1 MLISF
6 FRYLYGY
13 VRVRLTGYSPERFL
27 NLCKAHHI
35 EIWDLENNGGYYEMN
50 LSIRDFR
57 RLKPLRKKAKAH
69 LLVTERHG
77 LPFFLHRYRNRKM
90 FVVGIL
96 LCITFLYVMS
106 LYIWNIHIEG
116 NYSRTTNVILD
127 YLESEHIVHGMRK
140 SQVDCKEIQSM
151 IRIQFPDIIWV
162 SAEIRGTRLLIRIR
176 ENMDSMP
183 AQEETD
189 QEESPKDV
197 VAAREGIITSI
208 LVRQGVAQVQV
219 GDEVEEGQLLVL
231 GRIDIQNDSGEVA
244 GHQYTAA
251 DADVYARTTYTY
263 YDEFVL
269 SHEVRHPTGRKRH
282 GVYAKVGGKTISLKL
297 KPGFDQ
303 FSALNTEY
311 PLKLTENF
319 YLPLTFGTTLYEEYE
334 IYTESYSEEEA
345 RALAEANLNEFLENL
360 IEKGVQ
366 IIENNVKIEVG
377 TNTCVAVGTLT
388 AVEEIGSHRL
398 TEILEEPSEA
408 PVDEGK

>member
-1 MLISF
+1 MLTSF

-35 EIWDLENNGGYYEMN
+35 EIWDLQNQGGCYEMN
-50 LSIRDFR
+50 VSIRDFR
-57 RLKPLRKKAKAH
+57 RLKPLRRKTKAH
-69 LLVTERHG
+69 LLVTERQG

-90 FVVGIL
+90 FVAGIL
-96 LCITFLYVMS
+96 LCIAFLYTMS
-106 LYIWNIHIEG
+106 LFIWNIHIEG

-127 YLESEHIVHGMRK
+127 YLESEHIVHGMKK

-162 SAEIRGTRLLIRIR
+162 SAEIKGTRLLIRIR

-183 AQEETD
+183 VTEEAKS
-189 QEESPKDV
+189 EEPQDIT
-197 VAAREGIITSI
+197 AAREGIITSV
-208 LVRQGVAQVQV
+208 LVRSGVSQIQV
-219 GDEVEEGQLLVL
+219 GDEVEQGQLLVQ
-231 GRIDIQNDSGEVA
+231 GRIDILNDSGEVV
-244 GHQYTAA
+244 GYQYTAA

-269 SHEVRHPTGRKRH
+269 SHEVRHPTGKKRH
-282 GVYAKVGGKTISLKL
+282 GFYAKLGQKTLSLNL
-297 KPGFDQ
+297 KPNFER

-319 YLPLTFGTTLYEEYE
+319 YLPLAFGTTLYEEYE
-334 IYTESYSEEEA
+334 IYTESYS
-345 RALAEANLNEFLENL
+345 RAEAEAIAKENLEEFQENL
-360 IEKGVQ
+360 IQKGVQ

-377 TNTCVAVGTLT
+377 TNTCIAVGTII
-388 AVEEIGSHRL
+388 AVEEIGSSAPA
-398 TEILEEPSEA
+398 EILESPSPPSQE
-408 PVDEGK
+408 EK

>member
-1 MLISF
+1 MLTSF

-27 NLCKAHHI
+27 NLCKAHEI
-35 EIWDLENNGGYYEMN
+35 EIWDLQNNGGYYEMN

-57 RLKPLRKKAKAH
+57 RLRPLRRKARAH

-77 LPFFLHRYRNRKM
+77 LPFFLHQYRNRKM

-127 YLESEHIVHGMRK
+127 YLESEHIVHGMPK

-162 SAEIRGTRLLIRIR
+162 SAEIKGTRLLIRIR
-176 ENMDSMP
+176 ENMDSLPKEAEM
-183 AQEETD
+183 EE
-189 QEESPKDV
+189 EEPRDI
-197 VAAREGIITSI
+197 VAAREGIVTSV
-208 LVRQGVAQVQV
+208 LVRKGVSRIQA
-219 GDEVEEGQLLVL
+219 GDEVEAGQLLIS
-231 GRIDIQNDSGEVA
+231 GRIDILNDSGEVA
-244 GHQYTAA
+244 DYQYTAA
-251 DADVYARTTYTY
+251 DADVYASTTYTY

-269 SHEVRHPTGRKRH
+269 SHEVRHPTGKKRH
-282 GVYAKVGGKTISLKL
+282 GVYAKIGGKTISLKL
-297 KPGFDQ
+297 HPDFET
-303 FSALNTEY
+303 FSTLNTEY

-334 IYTESYSEEEA
+334 IYTESYSKEEA
-345 RALAEANLNEFLENL
+345 TALAEANLKEFLENL

-366 IIENNVKIEVG
+366 IVENNVKIEVG
-377 TNTCVAVGTLT
+377 TNTCTAYGTIS
-388 AVEEIGSHRL
+388 AVEEIGSYKPADL
-398 TEILEEPSEA
+398 LETIPEETQ
-408 PVDEGK
+408 EEEK

>member
-1 MLISF
+1 MLTSF

-27 NLCKAHHI
+27 NLCKAHEI
-35 EIWDLENNGGYYEMN
+35 EIWDLQNNGGYYEMN

-57 RLKPLRKKAKAH
+57 RLRPLRRKARAH

-77 LPFFLHRYRNRKM
+77 LPFFLHQYRNRKM

-127 YLESEHIVHGMRK
+127 YLESEHIVHGMPK

-162 SAEIRGTRLLIRIR
+162 SAEIKGTRLLIRIR
-176 ENMDSMP
+176 ENMDSLP
-183 AQEETD
+183 KESETEE
-189 QEESPKDV
+189 EEPRDI
-197 VAAREGIITSI
+197 VAAREGIVTSV
-208 LVRQGVAQVQV
+208 LVRKGVSRIQA
-219 GDEVEEGQLLVL
+219 GDEVEAGQLLIS
-231 GRIDIQNDSGEVA
+231 GRIDILNDSGEVA
-244 GHQYTAA
+244 DYQYTAA
-251 DADVYARTTYTY
+251 DADVYASTTYTY

-269 SHEVRHPTGRKRH
+269 SHEVRHPTGKKRH
-282 GVYAKVGGKTISLKL
+282 GVYAKIGGKTISLKL
-297 KPGFDQ
+297 HPDFET
-303 FSALNTEY
+303 FSTLNTEY
-311 PLKLTENF
+311 PLKFTENF

-345 RALAEANLNEFLENL
+345 TALAEANLKEFLENL

-366 IIENNVKIEVG
+366 IVENNVKIEVG
-377 TNTCVAVGTLT
+377 TNTCTAYGTIS
-388 AVEEIGSHRL
+388 AVEEIGSYKPAEL
-398 TEILEEPSEA
+398 LEAIPEETQ
-408 PVDEGK
+408 EEEK

>member
-1 MLISF
+1 MLTSF

-27 NLCKAHHI
+27 NLCKAHEI
-35 EIWDLENNGGYYEMN
+35 EIWDLQNNGGYYEMN

-57 RLKPLRKKAKAH
+57 RLRPLRRKARAH

-77 LPFFLHRYRNRKM
+77 LPFFLHQYRNRKM

-127 YLESEHIVHGMRK
+127 YLESEHIVHGMPK

-162 SAEIRGTRLLIRIR
+162 SAEIKGTRLLIRIR
-176 ENMDSMP
+176 ENMDSLP
-183 AQEETD
+183 KESETEE
-189 QEESPKDV
+189 EEPRDI
-197 VAAREGIITSI
+197 VAAREGIVTSV
-208 LVRQGVAQVQV
+208 LVRKGVSRIQA
-219 GDEVEEGQLLVL
+219 GDEVEAGQLLIS
-231 GRIDIQNDSGEVA
+231 GRIDILNDSGEVA
-244 GHQYTAA
+244 DYQYTAA
-251 DADVYARTTYTY
+251 DADVYASTTYTY

-269 SHEVRHPTGRKRH
+269 SHEVRHPTGKKRH
-282 GVYAKVGGKTISLKL
+282 GVYAKIGGKTISLKL
-297 KPGFDQ
+297 HPDFET
-303 FSALNTEY
+303 FSTLNTEY

-345 RALAEANLNEFLENL
+345 TALAEANLKEFLENL

-366 IIENNVKIEVG
+366 IVENNVKIEVG
-377 TNTCVAVGTLT
+377 TNTCTAYGTIS
-388 AVEEIGSHRL
+388 AVEEIGSYKPAEL
-398 TEILEEPSEA
+398 LEAIPEETQ
-408 PVDEGK
+408 EEEK

>member
-1 MLISF
+1 MLTSF

-27 NLCKAHHI
+27 NLCKAHEI
-35 EIWDLENNGGYYEMN
+35 EIWDLQNNGGYYEMN

-57 RLKPLRKKAKAH
+57 RLRPLRRKARAH

-77 LPFFLHRYRNRKM
+77 LPFFLYQYRNRKM

-162 SAEIRGTRLLIRIR
+162 SAEIKGTRLIIRIR
-176 ENMDSMP
+176 ENMDSLP
-183 AQEETD
+183 KEVEAKDEEPRD
-189 QEESPKDV
+189 I
-197 VAAREGIITSI
+197 VAAREGIITSV
-208 LVRQGVAQVQV
+208 LVRKGVSQIQV
-219 GDEVEEGQLLVL
+219 GDEVEQGQLLIS
-231 GRIDIQNDSGEVA
+231 GRIDILNDSGEVA
-244 GHQYTAA
+244 NYQYTAA
-251 DADVYARTTYTY
+251 DADIYASTSYTY

-269 SHEVRHPTGRKRH
+269 SHEVRHPTGKKWH

-297 KPGFDQ
+297 RPDFET
-303 FSALNTEY
+303 FSSLNTEY

-345 RALAEANLNEFLENL
+345 TAVAETNLKEFLENL

-366 IIENNVKIEVG
+366 IVENNVKIEVG
-377 TNTCVAVGTLT
+377 TNTCTAYGTIVAL
-388 AVEEIGSHRL
+388 EEIGGYAP
-398 TEILEEPSEA
+398 TEVLEEA
-408 PVDEGK
+408 PKPLEEEEK

>member
-1 MLISF
+1 MLTSF

-27 NLCKAHHI
+27 NLCKAHEI
-35 EIWDLENNGGYYEMN
+35 EIWDLQNNGGYYEMN

-57 RLKPLRKKAKAH
+57 RLRPLRRKARAH

-77 LPFFLHRYRNRKM
+77 LPFFLHQYRNRKM

-127 YLESEHIVHGMRK
+127 YLESEHIVHGMPK

-162 SAEIRGTRLLIRIR
+162 SAEIKGTRLLIRIR
-176 ENMDSMP
+176 ENMDSLPKEAEM
-183 AQEETD
+183 EE
-189 QEESPKDV
+189 EEPRDI
-197 VAAREGIITSI
+197 VAAREGIVTSV
-208 LVRQGVAQVQV
+208 LVRKGVSRIQA
-219 GDEVEEGQLLVL
+219 GDEVEAGQLLIS
-231 GRIDIQNDSGEVA
+231 GRIDILNDSGEVA
-244 GHQYTAA
+244 DYQYTAA
-251 DADVYARTTYTY
+251 DADVYASTTYTY

-269 SHEVRHPTGRKRH
+269 SHEVRHPTGKKRH
-282 GVYAKVGGKTISLKL
+282 GVYAKIGGKTISLKL
-297 KPGFDQ
+297 HPDFET
-303 FSALNTEY
+303 FSTLNTEY

-345 RALAEANLNEFLENL
+345 TALAEANLKEFLENL

-366 IIENNVKIEVG
+366 IVENNVKIEVG
-377 TNTCVAVGTLT
+377 TNTCTAYGTIS
-388 AVEEIGSHRL
+388 AVEEIGSYKPAEL
-398 TEILEEPSEA
+398 LEVIPEETQ
-408 PVDEGK
+408 EEEK

>member
-1 MLISF
+1 MLTSF

-27 NLCKAHHI
+27 NLCKAHEI
-35 EIWDLENNGGYYEMN
+35 EIWDLQNNGGYYEMN

-57 RLKPLRKKAKAH
+57 RLRPLRRKARAH

-77 LPFFLHRYRNRKM
+77 LPFFLHQYRNRKM

-127 YLESEHIVHGMRK
+127 YLESEHIVHGMPK

-162 SAEIRGTRLLIRIR
+162 SAEIKGTRLLIRIR
-176 ENMDSMP
+176 ENMDSLPKETEM
-183 AQEETD
+183 EE
-189 QEESPKDV
+189 EEPRDI
-197 VAAREGIITSI
+197 VAAREGIVTSV
-208 LVRQGVAQVQV
+208 LVRKGVSQIQA
-219 GDEVEEGQLLVL
+219 GDEVEAGQLLIS
-231 GRIDIQNDSGEVA
+231 GRIDILNDSGEVA
-244 GHQYTAA
+244 EYQYTAA
-251 DADVYARTTYTY
+251 DADVYASTTYTY

-269 SHEVRHPTGRKRH
+269 SHEVRHPTGKKRH
-282 GVYAKVGGKTISLKL
+282 GVYAKIGGKTISLKL
-297 KPGFDQ
+297 HPDFET
-303 FSALNTEY
+303 FSTLNTEY

-345 RALAEANLNEFLENL
+345 TALAEANLKEFLENL

-366 IIENNVKIEVG
+366 IVENNVKIEVG
-377 TNTCVAVGTLT
+377 TNTCTAYGTIS
-388 AVEEIGSHRL
+388 AVEEIGSYKPAEL
-398 TEILEEPSEA
+398 LEVIPEETQ
-408 PVDEGK
+408 EEEK

>member
-1 MLISF
+1 MLTSF

-27 NLCKAHHI
+27 NLCKAHEI
-35 EIWDLENNGGYYEMN
+35 EIWDLQNNGGYYEMN

-57 RLKPLRKKAKAH
+57 RLRPLRRKARAH

-77 LPFFLHRYRNRKM
+77 LPFFLHQYRNRKM

-127 YLESEHIVHGMRK
+127 YLESEHIVHGMPK

-162 SAEIRGTRLLIRIR
+162 SAEIKGTRLLIRIR
-176 ENMDSMP
+176 ENMDSLP
-183 AQEETD
+183 KESETEE
-189 QEESPKDV
+189 EEPRDI
-197 VAAREGIITSI
+197 VAAREGIVTSV
-208 LVRQGVAQVQV
+208 LVRKGVSRIQA
-219 GDEVEEGQLLVL
+219 GDEVEAGQLLIS
-231 GRIDIQNDSGEVA
+231 GRIDILNDSGEVA
-244 GHQYTAA
+244 DYQYTAA
-251 DADVYARTTYTY
+251 DADVYASTTYTY

-269 SHEVRHPTGRKRH
+269 SHEVRHPTGKKRH
-282 GVYAKVGGKTISLKL
+282 GVYAKIGGKTISLKL
-297 KPGFDQ
+297 HPDFET
-303 FSALNTEY
+303 FSTLNTEY

-345 RALAEANLNEFLENL
+345 TALAEANLKEFLENL

-366 IIENNVKIEVG
+366 IVENNVKIEVG
-377 TNTCVAVGTLT
+377 TNTCTAYGTIS
-388 AVEEIGSHRL
+388 AVEEIGSYKPAEL
-398 TEILEEPSEA
+398 LEVIPEETQ
-408 PVDEGK
+408 EEEK

>member
-1 MLISF
+1 MLTSF

-27 NLCKAHHI
+27 NLCKAHEI
-35 EIWDLENNGGYYEMN
+35 EIWDLQNNGGYYEMN

-69 LLVTERHG
+69 LHVTERHG
-77 LPFFLHRYRNRKM
+77 LPFFLHHYRNRKM

-96 LCITFLYVMS
+96 LCIAFLYTMS

-116 NYSRTTNVILD
+116 NYSRTTDVILD
-127 YLESEHIVHGMRK
+127 YLESENIVHGMKK

-176 ENMDSMP
+176 ENMDSFTE
-183 AQEETD
+183 EETAVK
-189 QEESPKDV
+189 EEPRDI
-197 VAAREGIITSI
+197 VAAREGIITSV
-208 LVRQGVAQVQV
+208 LVRSGVSQIQV
-219 GDEVEEGQLLVL
+219 GDEVEAGQLLIR
-231 GRIDIQNDSGEVA
+231 GRIDILSDSGEVS
-244 GHQYTAA
+244 GYQYTAA
-251 DADVYARTTYTY
+251 DADVYATTTYPY

-269 SHEVRHPTGRKRH
+269 SHQERRSTGRKRH
-282 GVYAKVGGKTISLKL
+282 GFYAKVGGKTISLKRR
-297 KPGFDQ
+297 PGFET
-303 FSALNTEY
+303 FHEVNTEY

-334 IYTESYSEEEA
+334 IYTESYTQEDA
-345 RALAEANLNEFLENL
+345 RAIAEANLKEFLENL

-366 IIENNVKIEVG
+366 IVENNVKIEVG
-377 TNTCVAVGTLT
+377 TNTCTAYGTIVAL
-388 AVEEIGSHRL
+388 EEIGGYAP
-398 TEILEEPSEA
+398 TEVLEEA
-408 PVDEGK
+408 PKPLEEEEK